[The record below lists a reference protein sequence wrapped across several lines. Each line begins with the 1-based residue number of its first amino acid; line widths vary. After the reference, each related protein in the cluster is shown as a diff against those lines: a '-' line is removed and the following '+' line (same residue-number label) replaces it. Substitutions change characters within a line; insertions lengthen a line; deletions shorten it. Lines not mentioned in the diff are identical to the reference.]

1 MIILFIHLI
10 HDMKSYNLDKYSE
23 TAAMSLWSEGDIGE
37 QWKAARDCHQQ
48 KAESPWK
55 ANQ

>member
-1 MIILFIHLI
+1 
-10 HDMKSYNLDKYSE
+10 MKSYNLDKYSE